1 MPELRFN
8 PLSGEWALIAVE
20 RASRPESFSMKEN
33 LEKAV
38 PKNACPFCNGSETM
52 TPPEVYAL
60 GSEGRQPNTP
70 DWQIRVVPNKF
81 PALNREV
88 IPTDGYLEK
97 GKCALVCMG
106 YGYGAHE
113 VIISS
118 PAHDKSIGQIDQAQ
132 VELILQT
139 YQKRYRVTAKDKL
152 VKYIQM
158 ICNHGKTAG
167 ASLEHPHSQL
177 FGLPF
182 VPQVLQTE
190 IGRSYEYFKQN
201 KRTMLS
207 AVLDD
212 ARQKNLIVFENE
224 DFVVFEPFWAR
235 MPFETWIVPKTPEP
249 EFSELSAEQLGRFA
263 KAIRMMLQ
271 KLYLKLNN
279 PPYNYYIHTYPTV
292 EDPANDKQ
300 KAAFHWHLECIPR
313 LSVQAGLEYGTG
325 VFINTMQPEKAA
337 EFLRE

>member
-20 RASRPESFSMKEN
+20 RASRPESFSMKVST
-33 LEKAV
+33 EKVA
-38 PKNACPFCNGSETM
+38 PKNACPFCNGFEAM
-52 TPPEVYAL
+52 TPPELYAV
-60 GSEGRQPNTP
+60 GAAGRQPNTP
-70 DWQIRVVPNKF
+70 NWQIRVVPNKF
-81 PALNREV
+81 PALNREI
-88 IPTDGYLEK
+88 IPTAGYLEK
-97 GKCALVCMG
+97 GKGDLVCMA

-118 PAHDKSIGQIDQAQ
+118 PAHEKSIGQLDQTQ

-139 YQKRYRVTAKDKL
+139 YQKRYRVIAKDKL
-152 VKYIQM
+152 INYTQM

-167 ASLEHPHSQL
+167 ASLEHPHSQI

-182 VPQVLQTE
+182 VPQLIQTE
-190 IGRSYEYFKQN
+190 IDRSHDYFKQH

-207 AVLDD
+207 AVIED
-212 ARQKNLIVFENE
+212 ARQKKLIVFEND
-224 DFVVFEPFWAR
+224 DFFVFEPFWAKI
-235 MPFETWIVPKTPEP
+235 PFETWIVPKNPEP
-249 EFSELSAEQLGRFA
+249 AFDQLSDAQLAHFA

-279 PPYNYYIHTYPTV
+279 PPYNYFIHTYPTT
-292 EDPANDKQ
+292 DDANDKH
-300 KAAFHWHLECIPR
+300 KAGFHWHLECIPR
-313 LSVQAGLEYGTG
+313 ISTQAGLEYGTG
-325 VFINTMQPEKAA
+325 VYINTMQPEKAA